1 MAARAFVIAIE
12 DYGEGNFLPSLEGC
26 NHDAESFIRWLL
38 EKKFKNVKPEDVP
51 NFLRCCSSKGLEWRT
66 AGTTSGEI
74 IVELAR
80 CVKDWADRT
89 DEFFFFFSGHGFSY
103 SDSAWQ
109 KSVDVL
115 VTSDFTDLETG
126 GRACLSLSE
135 IQVKLWKSLGPRHHY
150 YFVDACRNQIP
161 ADNLSLS
168 GTGLGFKTSEL
179 GTPTVYKMFSTA
191 LNRTSDTQSGFTP
204 MLVRGLRG
212 GGRAKGLR
220 SNRMYVIF
228 DLLCEYMKK
237 SMKPAG
243 QDVDF
248 NHEGSGEGYILE
260 INPVE
265 KSVCEI
271 SVEGATPED
280 EFTLTV
286 RDIKGLDTEYTFKGA
301 SHKVELFPDEYFL
314 ELKHASGTVVRKE
327 PPPPDAVDFYDPRV
341 IRFEFTPA
349 PATRAALTPVG
360 MTPTAITPTTTATVP
375 EQPAATPARASAE
388 ALVDELLE
396 HEVTLE
402 RAVAELKRLYVER
415 ARGRYAE
422 QSARG
427 AASDFLRNV
436 VPGLYPTA
444 LSVILPAASKADVE
458 SFRGATTSIDDS
470 SSASLPLTAT
480 LSLKATPETEVQLEN
495 LTTGEILKGAGELER
510 EVAPGE
516 YVVRLVERGVTVSRR
531 NVTLKA
537 GEKQTIDLLA
547 RPKDRIRDTI
557 IEAVGADNV
566 SGASVFSE
574 HALGPLAN
582 EDLALWLSLFGASRI
597 VGTPGEFSKLGRL
610 PLATFD
616 DVKEGESVVYVLA
629 GFEKSEGEFGVGFS
643 SDKSVEWE
651 RPREVEGLYKIYQC
665 RFDAEPGGHLLSLKL
680 PGQPPATFAVHC
692 LPNRA
697 TLAAFAEDK
706 EGCLTFHQ
714 FLLPL
719 RHLFEHLGSNVQ
731 AFSERNMLGVVR
743 TMALAQSQFARKR
756 SVQKLLKET
765 DNETWDDLVNH
776 RWLDPLMA
784 LVAAYDIIRNGTI
797 EQSRTLLGL
806 VNSAL
811 RKEFDGMGDVEAI
824 AKLIG
829 AQWSTPASPPLLLDG
844 VLAFD
849 DVEEKEMLPLS
860 PGRLDYKSAWT
871 AWRGAVNDF
880 DPAAAKPNES
890 GEE

>member
-26 NHDAESFIRWLL
+26 DRDAESFIRWLL
-38 EKKFKNVKPEDVP
+38 EKKFKDVKAEDLP
-51 NFLRCCSSKGLEWRT
+51 KFLRCCSSKGLEWRT
-66 AGTTSGEI
+66 TGTTSGEI
-74 IVELAR
+74 IAELAR

-89 DEFFFFFSGHGFSY
+89 DEFYFFFSGHGFSY

-115 VTSDFTDLETG
+115 VASDFTDLETG

-161 ADNLSLS
+161 ADQLSLS

-220 SNRMYVIF
+220 SNHMYVIF
-228 DLLCEYMKK
+228 DLLCEYMRK
-237 SMKPAG
+237 SMNPSG

-248 NHEGSGEGYILE
+248 NHEGSGEGYIFE
-260 INPVE
+260 INPIE

-271 SVEGATPED
+271 SVEGAGAED

-301 SHKVELFPDEYFL
+301 THKVELFPDEYFL
-314 ELKHASGTVVRKE
+314 ELKHATGAVIRKE

-341 IRFEFTPA
+341 IRFEFTPS
-349 PATRAALTPVG
+349 ATPI
-360 MTPTAITPTTTATVP
+360 PIPIPTVP
-375 EQPAATPARASAE
+375 KQPARASAE

-396 HEVTLE
+396 DEVTLDQ
-402 RAVAELKRLYVER
+402 AVAELKRLYTER
-415 ARGRYAE
+415 ARGRYVE

-427 AASDFLRNV
+427 GASDFLQDIFS
-436 VPGLYPTA
+436 GLKPTA
-444 LSVILPAASKADVE
+444 LGGVIPAANKVEVE
-458 SFRGATTSIDDS
+458 SVRGATAVVDEA
-470 SSASLPLTAT
+470 SSASLPLNAK
-480 LSLKATPETEVQLEN
+480 LSLKAAPETEVQVEN
-495 LTTGEILKGAGELER
+495 LTTGETLKGAGELER
-510 EVAPGE
+510 EVTPGE

-531 NVTLKA
+531 DVTLKA
-537 GEKQTIDLLA
+537 GEKLALDLLA
-547 RPKDRIRDTI
+547 RGEDKIRDTI
-557 IEAVGADNV
+557 IKAVGADTV
-566 SGASVFSE
+566 EGASVFSE
-574 HALGPLAN
+574 HALGPLVN
-582 EDLALWLSLFGASRI
+582 DDLALWLSLFGASRI
-597 VGTPGEFSKLGRL
+597 VGMPGEFSKLVRL
-610 PLATFD
+610 KLETFD
-616 DVKEGESVVYVLA
+616 DVKQGESVVYLLA
-629 GFEKSEGEFGVGFS
+629 GFEKSEGEFGVGLS
-643 SDKSVEWE
+643 SGASVEWE
-651 RPREVEGLYKIYQC
+651 RPREVEGLYKIYER
-665 RFDAEPGGHLLSLKL
+665 RFDAESGGHLLSLKL
-680 PGQPPATFAVHC
+680 PNQPPATFAVHC

-706 EGCLTFHQ
+706 EGRLTFHQ

-719 RHLFEHLGSNVQ
+719 RHLFEHLGPNVQ
-731 AFSERNMLGVVR
+731 AYAERNMLGVVR

-765 DNETWDDLVNH
+765 DEMAWDDLVNH

-829 AQWSTPASPPLLLDG
+829 AEWSMPSSPPLLLDG

-849 DVEEKEMLPLS
+849 DVQEKEMLTLS
-860 PGRLDYKSAWT
+860 PDRLDYKSAWT

-880 DPAAAKPNES
+880 DPTAAKPSEALKS
-890 GEE
+890 EGAKI